1 MSQIILRRKLSD
13 EVLDRLEKM
22 VAQHS
27 VGASLPSERE
37 LMEVFGVGRPSIR
50 EALYAL
56 ETKGLIQIRSGERPK
71 VTRPT
76 AETMLEQLSGAAR
89 ILLEQPAGV
98 LHFEQLRLF
107 LEESI
112 ARYAAIHANPLQ
124 IADLQSALDAN
135 ERAIPHARAFA
146 DTDVAF
152 HRSLMAIPENPIFI
166 SVHQALVD
174 WLISQHTPKAD
185 PPGNKSAFEG
195 HRAVM
200 EAILRHDAEA
210 AGLAMRDHLMA
221 ARRRYATPDVS
232 DVRI

>member
-112 ARYAAIHANPLQ
+112 ARYAAIHANPSQ
-124 IADLQSALDAN
+124 IADLQSALDAMN
-135 ERAIPHARAFA
+135 ALFRMHAPLL
-146 DTDVAF
+146 TP
-152 HRSLMAIPENPIFI
+152 MWPFI
-166 SVHQALVD
+166 VL
-174 WLISQHTPKAD
+174 
-185 PPGNKSAFEG
+185 
-195 HRAVM
+195 
-200 EAILRHDAEA
+200 
-210 AGLAMRDHLMA
+210 
-221 ARRRYATPDVS
+221 
-232 DVRI
+232 

>member
-1 MSQIILRRKLSD
+1 MNQVILRRKLSD

-22 VAQHS
+22 VAQHP

-37 LMEVFGVGRPSIR
+37 LMELYGVGRPSVR
-50 EALYAL
+50 EALHAL
-56 ETKGLIQIRSGERPK
+56 ETKGLVQIRSGERPK

-76 AETMLEQLSGAAR
+76 ADSMLAQLSGAAR
-89 ILLEQPAGV
+89 MLLEQPAGV

-112 ARYAAIHANPLQ
+112 ARYAATHASEQQ
-124 IADLQSALDAN
+124 IADLQAALEAN

-152 HRSLMAIPENPIFI
+152 HRILMEIPENPIFT

-185 PPGNKSAFEG
+185 PPGNLSAFEG

-200 EAILRHDAEA
+200 NAILQHDPEA

-221 ARRRYATPDVS
+221 ARRRYAAPQSS
-232 DVRI
+232 DTRI

>member
-1 MSQIILRRKLSD
+1 MNKILRRKLSD

-22 VAQHS
+22 VAQHP
-27 VGASLPSERE
+27 VGDSLPSERE
-37 LMEVFGVGRPSIR
+37 LMELYGVGRPSIR
-50 EALYAL
+50 EALHAL

-76 AETMLEQLSGAAR
+76 ADSMLAQLSGAAR
-89 ILLEQPAGV
+89 LLLEQPAGV

-112 ARYAAIHANPLQ
+112 ARHAATHADEQQ
-124 IADLQSALDAN
+124 IADLQSALEAN
-135 ERAIPHARAFA
+135 EREIPNARGFA

-152 HRSLMAIPENPIFI
+152 HRILMAIPRNPIFI

-185 PPGNKSAFEG
+185 PIGNRRSYEG
-195 HRAVM
+195 HLAIM
-200 EAILRHDAEA
+200 NAILRRDPEA
-210 AGLAMRDHLMA
+210 AGLAMRDHLIA
-221 ARRRYATPDVS
+221 ARRRYAAPTPNQ
-232 DVRI
+232 IKA

>member
-1 MSQIILRRKLSD
+1 MNQIILRRKLSD

-22 VAQHS
+22 VAQHP

-37 LMEVFGVGRPSIR
+37 LMELYGVGRPSIR
-50 EALYAL
+50 EALHAL
-56 ETKGLIQIRSGERPK
+56 ETKGLVQIRSGERPK

-76 AETMLEQLSGAAR
+76 ADGMLAQLSGAAR
-89 ILLEQPAGV
+89 MLLEQPAGV

-112 ARYAAIHANPLQ
+112 ARYAATHADAQQ
-124 IADLQSALDAN
+124 IAALQAALDAN
-135 ERAIPHARAFA
+135 EQAIPHARAFA

-152 HRSLMAIPENPIFI
+152 HRILMAMPGNPIFV

-185 PPGNKSAFEG
+185 PEGNKSAFKG

-200 EAILRHDAEA
+200 EAILRRDPEA

-221 ARRRYATPDVS
+221 ARRRYAAPTVS
-232 DVRI
+232 DIRI